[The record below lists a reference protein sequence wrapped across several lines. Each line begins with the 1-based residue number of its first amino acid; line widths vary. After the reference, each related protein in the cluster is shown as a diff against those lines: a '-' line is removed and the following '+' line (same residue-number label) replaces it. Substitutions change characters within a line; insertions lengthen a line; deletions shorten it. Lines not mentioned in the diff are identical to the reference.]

1 MAKKSS
7 VEVSINVK
15 TEKPKGRPPKKIL
28 NERDKLT
35 RNEAIRL
42 FCTECMGYQVFLIKD
57 CPDVGCPLWNFRAG
71 SGFEHT
77 ETPLRKKQILKKK
90 GK

>member
-7 VEVSINVK
+7 VDEKI
-15 TEKPKGRPPKKIL
+15 EKPKGRPPKKIL

-35 RNEAIRL
+35 RNKAIRM
-42 FCTECMGYQVFLIKD
+42 FCDECVGYQTFLIKD
-57 CPDVGCPLWNFRAG
+57 CPDVPCPLWNFRSG

-77 ETPLRKKQILKKK
+77 DIKIRTKQKLKKEK
-90 GK
+90 